1 MKKTWFIFLLFIN
14 NVFAQESMVFQSKEG
29 GYDFFRI
36 PAIVQTSTDHLIAF
50 AEGRVNGSGDFGNVD
65 IVYKISK
72 NGGKTWEALHTLIDN
87 KILQAGNA
95 APVMDWMDPAYP
107 KGVLYLFYNTGNNH
121 EYEVR
126 KGNGLREVWFVK
138 SFDHGNSWTSP
149 VNITTQVHRPLQPQT
164 NSAYQFKEDWRSYA
178 NTPGHG
184 LQIQTG
190 KYKGRIYIPANH
202 SSGDPQ
208 NAFHDYKAH
217 AYYTDDHGKT
227 FHLSSTI
234 EIPSSNESTAAEL
247 SNGNL
252 LVNSRNQSGNPK
264 RRIIALSSNGGET
277 WDTTYISS
285 TLLDPVCQASLLNI
299 HFKNRHHLLFSNAF
313 AVQHRDSLSIHHSND
328 DGKTWSNKKMIEIA
342 APGFN
347 GDWAAYS
354 DLVLINKRRIG
365 ILYERNNYKEIVFR
379 SFDLREIID

>member
-164 NSAYQFKEDWRSYA
+164 NPAYQFKEDWRSYA

>member
-1 MKKTWFIFLLFIN
+1 LKKTWFIFLLFIN

-164 NSAYQFKEDWRSYA
+164 NPAYQFKEDWRSYA

-190 KYKGRIYIPANH
+190 NYKGRIYIPANH

-285 TLLDPVCQASLLNI
+285 TLIDPVCQASLLNI

-342 APGFN
+342 APGFK

>member
-1 MKKTWFIFLLFIN
+1 LKKTWFIFLLFIN

-164 NSAYQFKEDWRSYA
+164 NPAYQFKEDWRSYA

-190 KYKGRIYIPANH
+190 NYKGRIYIPANH

-227 FHLSSTI
+227 FHLSSAI

-285 TLLDPVCQASLLNI
+285 TLIDPVCQASLLNI

-342 APGFN
+342 APGFK

>member
-164 NSAYQFKEDWRSYA
+164 NPAYQFKEDWRSYA

-365 ILYERNNYKEIVFR
+365 ILYERNNYKEIVFM

>member
-1 MKKTWFIFLLFIN
+1 
-14 NVFAQESMVFQSKEG
+14 MVFQSKEG

-164 NSAYQFKEDWRSYA
+164 NPAYQFKEDWRSYA

-190 KYKGRIYIPANH
+190 NYKGRIYIPANH

-342 APGFN
+342 APGFK